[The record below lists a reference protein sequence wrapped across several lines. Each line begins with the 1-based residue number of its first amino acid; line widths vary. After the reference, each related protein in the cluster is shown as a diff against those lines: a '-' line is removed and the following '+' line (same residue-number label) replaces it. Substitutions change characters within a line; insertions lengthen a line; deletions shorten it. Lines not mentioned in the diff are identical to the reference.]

1 MGESLRNF
9 ISSVLRSI
17 LRRKQKELEDR
28 RQLQT
33 DNYLIF
39 LQTTNQKKLCG
50 KEIIC
55 KLLIHC
61 GNVADGI
68 RVGHDDTIICKQKAR
83 PRLSVS
89 ELMRFKIVLRIV
101 PSGFVI
107 THHNSL

>member
-1 MGESLRNF
+1 MGGSLRS
-9 ISSVLRSI
+9 ILGSVSSVLRSI
-17 LRRKQKELEDR
+17 FILRKQEEKLEDR

-61 GNVADGI
+61 GNVAL
-68 RVGHDDTIICKQKAR
+68 A
-83 PRLSVS
+83 LMEY
-89 ELMRFKIVLRIV
+89 ELVMTTR
-101 PSGFVI
+101 
-107 THHNSL
+107 